1 MNQTTTC
8 PYCGVGCGIQ
18 ATVEQQ
24 RIIAVSGDSEHPA
37 NRGRLCVKGSAL
49 HETSGPEDR
58 LLQPRVDGQEVDW
71 AQALD
76 TVSQR
81 LGRIIDRDG
90 PGAVAMYLSG
100 QLLTEDYY
108 VANKLMKGFIGSSHV
123 DTNSRLCMSSTVAG
137 YKRAFGGDLM
147 PCSYDDIDEAELMLL
162 VGSNAA
168 WNHPVLFQ
176 RIVAARVANPNLRVV
191 LIDPRRTATAEIAD
205 LHLALKPGADG
216 LIFNALLAELVRRG
230 RIDRDYIEQ
239 HTQGFEAAWEAACA
253 SAPNL
258 TVVARQAAVPLAA
271 LQQLAD
277 WFCDTEKTLTLF
289 SQGINQSSSGTDKV
303 NAIINCH
310 LASGRIGRP
319 GMGPFSLTGQPNAMG
334 GREVGGL
341 ANQLAAHMDFSSSD
355 NIERVARFWKAPNMA
370 RQEGFKAV
378 EMFEAIECGEIKAVW
393 IMATNPLV
401 SLPDANRVRQ
411 ALAQCELVI
420 VSECMAAT
428 DTLALADI
436 ALPATT
442 WGEKNG
448 TVTNSERRISRQ
460 RGLVPPPGQA
470 RHDWWI
476 ICELAKRLGHGEAFS
491 YASPAEIFRE
501 HARLSGFENLGSR
514 GFDIGTLAD
523 LSDAEYDALQPI
535 QWPVNN
541 QAPEGTTRLF
551 ADGRFFTPSGR
562 ARLLPIA
569 PQPPHQQPVPEYP
582 LLVNSG
588 RIRDQWHTM
597 TRTGRAARLLQHHA
611 EPFIEMHP
619 QDARQYGVTHLQL
632 AELYNDLGRYR
643 GRVRVSDRLRPGEV
657 FIPMHWNRQ
666 FTGRGCSGSLFQA
679 VVDPVSGQPESK
691 QGRAAL
697 RPLPMRWEARLLV
710 RQPLTLRQLS
720 AAGEWWTRVP
730 LEHCISYRL
739 AGSRPVADWQ
749 GWCEALPGSPSL
761 WLNDPSRGRYRAAGI
776 SEGRLEWV
784 LLVAPDHQLP
794 DLAWL
799 DAQFAAPVD
808 LETRRQLLS
817 AQAPGRQITGPVVC
831 SCFQVREPEIIDA
844 IAAGADTAV
853 TLGNRLKCGTNCGSC
868 LPELKALVDAHTYRA
883 KSA

>member
-710 RQPLTLRQLS
+710 RQPLTLQQLS

-730 LEHCISYRL
+730 LEHCVSYRL

-868 LPELKALVDAHTYRA
+868 LPELKALVDAHNYRA